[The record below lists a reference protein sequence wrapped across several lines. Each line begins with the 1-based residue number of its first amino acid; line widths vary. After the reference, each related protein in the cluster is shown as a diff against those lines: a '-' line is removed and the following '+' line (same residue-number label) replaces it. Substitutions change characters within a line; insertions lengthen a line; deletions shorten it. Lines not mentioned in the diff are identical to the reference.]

1 METIAQVPQR
11 QTLSAVVY
19 PVCVCGLSYPDH
31 ADEITMLRATR
42 YQWKCSKYVPVRPI
56 QDLGIISDKVI
67 N

>member
-19 PVCVCGLSYPDH
+19 PVCVCGASYPDH
-31 ADEITMLRATR
+31 LTEIDLC
-42 YQWKCSKYVPVRPI
+42 KCRVYRPSRPI
-56 QDLGIISDKVI
+56 QDLGIVSDKVI